1 MSSPPSEPA
10 PGTRASG
17 DKPVEMPTRPAP
29 RPPGV
34 RNALLA
40 RLNPRERSYWQLVPR
55 KNLRLA
61 ILLAALIVGIVA
73 MKRSGALS
81 LSHMFEAFAPPVPAA
96 RKAGKPDGTFQHLE
110 VRPATPQPRQ
120 QSDRNPERVP

>member
-10 PGTRASG
+10 PGIRADG
-17 DKPVEMPTRPAP
+17 DNPVEVPTRPAP

-55 KNLRLA
+55 KNFRLA
-61 ILLAALIVGIVA
+61 ILLVALIVGIVA
-73 MKRSGALS
+73 LKRSGALS
-81 LSHMFEAFAPPVPAA
+81 LSHMFEAFAPPVQPAP
-96 RKAGKPDGTFQHLE
+96 KGTFQHIE
-110 VRPATPQPRQ
+110 VRPESPPR
-120 QSDRNPERVP
+120 SAPSTRP